1 MLLVK
6 SNIMEEVKLIWD
18 PLWNSYKIR
27 LVYIEPLLPSKLT
40 LDHFTDCLNF
50 FNVQVFT
57 DKNGDREEVND
68 VVIIF
73 TNRIHAS
80 QLEDVLK
87 KAHILKKNKV
97 EIITVYFQ
105 HAKMPWNVKDE
116 LTAVASIPENVLT
129 LQSSKKLRRTL
140 KKRICP
146 SVRAMRECF

>member
-1 MLLVK
+1 M
-6 SNIMEEVKLIWD
+6 
-18 PLWNSYKIR
+18 
-27 LVYIEPLLPSKLT
+27 
-40 LDHFTDCLNF
+40 
-50 FNVQVFT
+50 FT

-68 VVIIF
+68 VLIIF

-105 HAKMPWNVKDE
+105 HTKMPWNVKDE

-146 SVRAMRECF
+146 SVRAMRKCF